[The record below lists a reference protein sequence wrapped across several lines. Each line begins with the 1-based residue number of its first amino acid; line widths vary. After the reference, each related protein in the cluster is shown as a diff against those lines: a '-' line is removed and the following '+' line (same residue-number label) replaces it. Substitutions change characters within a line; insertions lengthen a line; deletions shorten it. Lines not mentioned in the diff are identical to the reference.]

1 MTKKKKIFLTVL
13 LGILA
18 LCIIVLAI
26 DKLVTIIYRAEFI
39 DKYYFHFI
47 WNQGSIFI
55 NDIDAYNSYLLNKD
69 IISFIFLLTILVLI
83 VLSAIIILEKEIKYF
98 KYSYEEYKK
107 EKAEKE
113 ELKKQKKK
121 EKLEKEL
128 EKLKGEKET

>member
-13 LGILA
+13 LGVLA
-18 LCIIVLAI
+18 LGLIILFVEKFTTIKSCIDVFNDFNL
-26 DKLVTIIYRAEFI
+26 T
-39 DKYYFHFI
+39 YYFCFTY
-47 WNQGSIFI
+47 
-55 NDIDAYNSYLLNKD
+55 DIDMSKHYSCVLNRELLLL
-69 IISFIFLLTILVLI
+69 FL
-83 VLSAIIILEKEIKYF
+83 IIILFCALIFLCILFVFEKEF
-98 KYSYEEYKK
+98 LNLKYSYEEYKK